1 MVLAPYY
8 PPSPSPDGRAFKFG
22 LSHPRRGSPG
32 LALLLK
38 GPRGRAASAWRV
50 QCALTAPSLP
60 VIDPVVSASVR
71 WHPPGDS
78 LGRAGRRDGGLLPVP
93 PGVCAY

>member
-8 PPSPSPDGRAFKFG
+8 PSSPDGRAFKFR

-60 VIDPVVSASVR
+60 VIHPVVSVR
-71 WHPPGDS
+71 WHPATRWDGP
-78 LGRAGRRDGGLLPVP
+78 AGVTEVCCQCP

>member
-8 PPSPSPDGRAFKFG
+8 PSSPDGRAFKFR

-50 QCALTAPSLP
+50 QCALTQCALTHS
-60 VIDPVVSASVR
+60 VSAFPSHR
-71 WHPPGDS
+71 PGCQS
-78 LGRAGRRDGGLLPVP
+78 AVSRCAGTRRLAGTGRPA
-93 PGVCAY
+93 

>member
-8 PPSPSPDGRAFKFG
+8 PSSPDGRAFKFR

-60 VIDPVVSASVR
+60 VI
-71 WHPPGDS
+71 HPPGCQCALAPGDS

-93 PGVCAY
+93 PGGVRLLG